1 VTPAPTARGVARLPR
16 PRGKYFSVHRRRF
29 ARAVLQRWEGLAWLA
44 AMVLVVVTG
53 ALVVQAVGSGAGSA
67 RVTARFQAPVAT
79 ASSESPCFLDGCSR
93 QVLVGSPV
101 RVRIPAIAVDSGL
114 EELTLDASGKLNA
127 PVAYEQAGWYRDG
140 VIPGDPGPAVIA
152 GHVDSVRGPAV
163 FYRLHE
169 LVAGDAVT
177 VLRGGVWVTFR
188 VTSVE
193 RYAKD
198 EFPAE
203 RVYRPT
209 PEAELRLITCGGDF
223 DPTRLS
229 YRDNIVVYAVIE

>member
-1 VTPAPTARGVARLPR
+1 MLTVI
-16 PRGKYFSVHRRRF
+16 
-29 ARAVLQRWEGLAWLA
+29 
-44 AMVLVVVTG
+44 VTG
-53 ALVVQAVGSGAGSA
+53 GLIAQAVAAGVGQA
-67 RVTARFQAPVAT
+67 QATARFQSPSAVP
-79 ASSESPCFLDGCSR
+79 SGESPCFLDGCSR
-93 QVLVGSPV
+93 RVLVGSPV
-101 RVRIPAIAVDSGL
+101 RVRIPAIDVDSGL
-114 EELTLDASGKLNA
+114 EELTRDASGKLNA
-127 PVAYEQAGWYRDG
+127 PVDYAQAGWYRDG
-140 VIPGDPGPAVIA
+140 ILPGEPGPAVIA

-193 RYAKD
+193 QYAKD

-209 PEAELRLITCGGDF
+209 PDAELRLITCGGDF